1 MGAIKDNNYTDK
13 EFEIAYLFDALSHP
27 ARKRIVDKLTECP
40 NCRNVDLAR
49 YLNLSQTAV
58 MNHLLKM
65 KRAKLIEIHY
75 DLHHYEVILDKKR
88 LETITKYIEGLI
100 EV

>member
-1 MGAIKDNNYTDK
+1 MGAIKENNYTDK
-13 EFEIAYLFDALSHP
+13 EFEIAHLFDAISHP
-27 ARKRIVDKLTECP
+27 ARKRIVEKLTECAY
-40 NCRNVDLAR
+40 CRNVDLSQ

-75 DLHHYEVILDKKR
+75 DYHHYKVILDKKR
-88 LETITKYIEGLI
+88 LELITKFIEGVI
-100 EV
+100 EA